1 MPAFTPPPL
10 PSDDKRWKIVN
21 GTMRKNGFARHALI
35 ETLHT
40 VQSSFGYLDDDAI
53 KFVAQSLR
61 VPLSQAYGVV
71 TFYHY
76 FSLKPPGKHTVT
88 VCAGTACYI
97 KGADK
102 LIAAAEKK
110 LGVAQGQTTKDGN
123 ISLMVAR
130 CVGACSRAPVVL
142 SRRRS
147 QGRNDRGTDARA
159 AGKVDRR
166 MTIEELEQIAKSVHQ
181 DNAKYDYEVNVCMD
195 LACAS
200 QGADKLREALVKAA
214 EASGKKVLIRKTG
227 CMGPCSSGPLV
238 RVDPEETLY
247 AKVKDASAEAI
258 VNSLGDKPVPE
269 LQCDLNE
276 HFDKQVRVVLENA
289 GHIDP
294 EKIDDYISRDGYKAL
309 LTALLEMTPN
319 GVVHRITESGL
330 RGRGGGGYPT
340 GLKWSTV
347 AKAGGDMK
355 YVVCNG
361 DEGDPGAFMD
371 RSVMEG
377 DPHRVIEGMAIAAYA
392 VGASKGFI
400 YVRAEYPVAVARLTT
415 AIREAR
421 RRGLLG
427 NCIGGTT
434 FNFDI
439 EIRLGAGAFVC
450 GEETALIASIE
461 GRRGTPKPRP
471 PYPAVSGLWG
481 KPTLINNVETYA
493 NIAPIVRNGGKWF
506 FNMGSERSKGTKVFA
521 LTGKITNTGLIE
533 VPLGIKLREII
544 EDIGGGVPGG
554 HKLKA
559 VQTGGPLGRMHS
571 RRHAGPG
578 RQLRRADGGRL
589 DHGLGRHD
597 RHGRHVVHGQ
607 RGALLHR
614 VLHDRVVRQ
623 MHSLPRR
630 HGADAHAVDAHLQ
643 RHGNAGGSRT
653 AGRPVR
659 HGEERQP
666 VRPGPDRAQPGAEHA
681 EVLPQRVHRTHRAQA
696 LPGRRVHHGS
706 SCFR

>member
-1 MPAFTPPPL
+1 
-10 PSDDKRWKIVN
+10 
-21 GTMRKNGFARHALI
+21 
-35 ETLHT
+35 
-40 VQSSFGYLDDDAI
+40 
-53 KFVAQSLR
+53 
-61 VPLSQAYGVV
+61 
-71 TFYHY
+71 
-76 FSLKPPGKHTVT
+76 
-88 VCAGTACYI
+88 
-97 KGADK
+97 
-102 LIAAAEKK
+102 
-110 LGVAQGQTTKDGN
+110 
-123 ISLMVAR
+123 
-130 CVGACSRAPVVL
+130 
-142 SRRRS
+142 
-147 QGRNDRGTDARA
+147 
-159 AGKVDRR
+159 

-181 DNAKYDYEVNVCMD
+181 ENAKYDYEVNVCMD

-200 QGADKLREALVKAA
+200 QGADKLRDALVKAA
-214 EASGKKVLIRKTG
+214 GASGKNVLIRKTG

-238 RVDPEETLY
+238 RVDPEETIY
-247 AKVKDASAEAI
+247 AKVKDTNAEAI

-276 HFDKQVRVVLENA
+276 HFEKQVRVVLENA

-309 LTALLEMTPN
+309 MTALLEMTPS

-347 AKAGGDMK
+347 AKAGGDVK

-377 DPHRVIEGMAIAAYA
+377 DPHRVVEGMAIAAYA

-400 YVRAEYPVAVARLTT
+400 YVRAEYPVAVSRLTM

-427 NCIGGTT
+427 NGIGGTT

-450 GEETALIASIE
+450 GEETALLTSIE

-521 LTGKITNTGLIE
+521 LTGRITNTGLIE
-533 VPLGIKLREII
+533 VPLGIKLWEII
-544 EDIGGGVPGG
+544 DVIGGGVPGG

-559 VQTGGPLGRMHS
+559 IQTGGPSG
-571 RRHAGPG
+571 GCIP
-578 RQLRRADGGRL
+578 ADML
-589 DHGLGRHD
+589 GLGVSYDALMAAGSIMGSGGMIVMDDTSCMVNVARFFIEFCMTESCGKCIPCRAGTAQMYTLLTRICNGTGTLQELELLEELCDTVKSASLCGLGQTAPNPVLSTLKYFRNEYIEHI
-597 RHGRHVVHGQ
+597 VHKRCPAG
-607 RGALLHR
+607 
-614 VLHDRVVRQ
+614 VCNIET
-623 MHSLPRR
+623 
-630 HGADAHAVDAHLQ
+630 AV
-643 RHGNAGGSRT
+643 S
-653 AGRPVR
+653 
-659 HGEERQP
+659 
-666 VRPGPDRAQPGAEHA
+666 AESA
-681 EVLPQRVHRTHRAQA
+681 EEVLA
-696 LPGRRVHHGS
+696 
-706 SCFR
+706 

>member
-1 MPAFTPPPL
+1 
-10 PSDDKRWKIVN
+10 
-21 GTMRKNGFARHALI
+21 
-35 ETLHT
+35 
-40 VQSSFGYLDDDAI
+40 
-53 KFVAQSLR
+53 
-61 VPLSQAYGVV
+61 
-71 TFYHY
+71 
-76 FSLKPPGKHTVT
+76 
-88 VCAGTACYI
+88 
-97 KGADK
+97 
-102 LIAAAEKK
+102 
-110 LGVAQGQTTKDGN
+110 
-123 ISLMVAR
+123 
-130 CVGACSRAPVVL
+130 
-142 SRRRS
+142 
-147 QGRNDRGTDARA
+147 
-159 AGKVDRR
+159 

-181 DNAKYDYEVNVCMD
+181 ENEKYDYEVNVCMD

-200 QGADKLREALVKAA
+200 QGAGALRDALAKEA

-238 RVDPEETLY
+238 RVDPDEALY
-247 AKVKDASAEAI
+247 AHVKDANANAI
-258 VNSLGDKPVPE
+258 ISSLGDKPVAE

-309 LTALLEMTPN
+309 LTALTEMTPN
-319 GVVHRITESGL
+319 GVIHRITESGL

-340 GLKWSTV
+340 GLKWATV
-347 AKAGGDMK
+347 SKAGGDLK

-415 AIREAR
+415 ALREAR

-427 NCIGGTT
+427 NNIGNTT
-434 FNFDI
+434 FSFDI

-493 NIAPIVRNGGKWF
+493 NVAPIVRNGGKWF

-521 LTGKITNTGLIE
+521 LTGRIKNTGLIE
-533 VPLGIKLREII
+533 VPLGIKLWEII
-544 EDIGGGVPGG
+544 DVIGGGVPGG
-554 HKLKA
+554 HRLKA
-559 VQTGGPLGRMHS
+559 IQTGGPSG
-571 RRHAGPG
+571 GCIP
-578 RQLRRADGGRL
+578 ADML
-589 DHGLGRHD
+589 GLGVSYDALMAAGSIMGSGGMIVMDDTSCMVNVARFFVEFCMTESCGKCIPCRAGTAQMYTLLTRICEGTATMDDLELLVDLCGTVKETSLCGLGQTAPNPVLSTLKYFKNEYIEHI
-597 RHGRHVVHGQ
+597 VHKRCPAGVCNMA
-607 RGALLHR
+607 GA
-614 VLHDRVVRQ
+614 
-623 MHSLPRR
+623 
-630 HGADAHAVDAHLQ
+630 GAVAPASVEVHA
-643 RHGNAGGSRT
+643 
-653 AGRPVR
+653 
-659 HGEERQP
+659 
-666 VRPGPDRAQPGAEHA
+666 
-681 EVLPQRVHRTHRAQA
+681 
-696 LPGRRVHHGS
+696 
-706 SCFR
+706 

>member
-1 MPAFTPPPL
+1 
-10 PSDDKRWKIVN
+10 
-21 GTMRKNGFARHALI
+21 
-35 ETLHT
+35 
-40 VQSSFGYLDDDAI
+40 
-53 KFVAQSLR
+53 
-61 VPLSQAYGVV
+61 
-71 TFYHY
+71 
-76 FSLKPPGKHTVT
+76 
-88 VCAGTACYI
+88 
-97 KGADK
+97 
-102 LIAAAEKK
+102 
-110 LGVAQGQTTKDGN
+110 
-123 ISLMVAR
+123 
-130 CVGACSRAPVVL
+130 
-142 SRRRS
+142 
-147 QGRNDRGTDARA
+147 
-159 AGKVDRR
+159 
-166 MTIEELEQIAKSVHQ
+166 MTIEELEQIARSVQ
-181 DNAKYDYEVNVCMD
+181 QENARYDYEVNVCMD

-200 QGADKLREALVKAA
+200 QGAGLLRDTLERLAA
-214 EASGKKVLIRKTG
+214 ASGKNVLIRKTG

-247 AKVKDASAEAI
+247 AKVKEKNSEAI
-258 VNSLGDKPVPE
+258 INSLGAAPVAE

-309 LTALLEMTPN
+309 LTALTEMTPN
-319 GVVHRITESGL
+319 GVVHRITESGM

-340 GLKWSTV
+340 GLKWGTV
-347 AKAGGDMK
+347 AKASGDLK

-400 YVRAEYPVAVARLTT
+400 YVRAEYPVAVSRLTT
-415 AIREAR
+415 ALREAR

-427 NCIGGTT
+427 SGICNTT

-450 GEETALIASIE
+450 GEETALLASIE

-521 LTGKITNTGLIE
+521 LTGRIKNTGLIE
-533 VPLGIKLREII
+533 VPLGIKLWEII
-544 EDIGGGVPGG
+544 DVIGGGVPGG

-559 VQTGGPLGRMHS
+559 IQTGGPSG
-571 RRHAGPG
+571 GCIP
-578 RQLRRADGGRL
+578 ADMM
-589 DHGLGRHD
+589 GLGVSYD
-597 RHGRHVVHGQ
+597 
-607 RGALLHR
+607 ALMAAGSIMGSGGMIVMDDTSCMVNVAR
-614 VLHDRVVRQ
+614 FFVEFCMTESCGKCIPCRAGTAQ
-623 MHSLPRR
+623 MHTLLTRICEGSATMDDLDLLIELCDTVKEASLCGLGQTAPNPVLSTLKYFKNEYIEHILHKRCPA
-630 HGADAHAVDAHLQ
+630 GVCNMAGTSAVEPA
-643 RHGNAGGSRT
+643 
-653 AGRPVR
+653 P
-659 HGEERQP
+659 
-666 VRPGPDRAQPGAEHA
+666 A
-681 EVLPQRVHRTHRAQA
+681 EVLA
-696 LPGRRVHHGS
+696 
-706 SCFR
+706 